1 VHRGLA
7 VDEREFRDDDLA
19 GVRIVNAHPR
29 PIARSGNNALV
40 DGKWA
45 YRGRDVAAIAAKAHS
60 RVTYANLTEG
70 VVDIGVAARRRPDYR
85 NFRKGRYAAA
95 HSVEL
100 PSIWVRAPH
109 RPKENRL
116 PTLVIRSRC
125 DRQMVTV
132 AARSFG
138 QLRRFHHG
146 INSDK
151 VFGTHRP
158 GSRVR

>member
-1 VHRGLA
+1 MHRGLA

-19 GVRIVNAHPR
+19 GVRIVNAHPC

-40 DGKWA
+40 DGKRA
-45 YRGRDVAAIAAKAHS
+45 YCGRDVAAIAAKAFES
-60 RVTYANLTEG
+60 WSYAYLTEG
-70 VVDIGVAARRRPDYR
+70 VVDIGVGARRRPDNR

-116 PTLVIRSRC
+116 PMLVIRSRC
-125 DRQMVTV
+125 DRQIVTV
-132 AARSFG
+132 EEQRTARAAT
-138 QLRRFHHG
+138 HE
-146 INSDK
+146 NSTDAK
-151 VFGTHRP
+151 ATQQRILPV
-158 GSRVR
+158 